1 MLHASFCV
9 NYQGPNV
16 ECRDILLVAS
26 TVLPSALPLWGVA
39 ERARPIFNFDLPSD
53 IKVLTSGPAARD
65 RTLRERLRRGSRIR
79 RVLFEIRRTV
89 TLGD

>member
-1 MLHASFCV
+1 MK
-9 NYQGPNV
+9 
-16 ECRDILLVAS
+16 CRDVLLVAS
-26 TVLPSALPLWGVA
+26 TVLPSAFPLQGVA
-39 ERARPIFNFDLPSD
+39 KRARPIFNFDLPSD
-53 IKVLTSGPAARD
+53 IEVLTSGPAARD